1 MRGPKHCGL
10 GFHSH
15 VRVQSEMFNCLASIS
30 IDHYGCLVGELCSSL
45 RPFQEGSWDSIAAI
59 LGVRLLLGVVRPREA
74 VWEILLRVKPC
85 MYDTV
90 EPCVILTPLVSDSM

>member
-10 GFHSH
+10 GFRSL
-15 VRVQSEMFNCLASIS
+15 VRLQSKMFNCLASVS
-30 IDHYGCLVGELCSSL
+30 SYHYGCLVGELCWSL

-59 LGVRLLLGVVRPREA
+59 LCARLLLGVVRPREA
-74 VWEILLRVKPC
+74 VWEIMLRVKPC

-90 EPCVILTPLVSDSM
+90 EPCVIITPLKSASM